1 MQPRAGGVVVLA
13 GAELEA
19 GAATQMLRWQ
29 MLPLLQSALVWQP
42 IRAMV
47 PLLLLLTGAAET
59 RAA

>member
-1 MQPRAGGVVVLA
+1 VVVLA

-42 IRAMV
+42 TRAMV
-47 PLLLLLTGAAET
+47 PLLLLLTGAAEA

>member
-1 MQPRAGGVVVLA
+1 VLELA

-19 GAATQMLRWQ
+19 GAATQILRWQ

-47 PLLLLLTGAAET
+47 PLLLLTGAAEA